1 MEDKKAESESAR
13 YGDRTYV
20 FRVLISSK
28 KRKIL
33 SSDIS
38 GARIQDFIFVPTRD
52 YFRADNR
59 IPDGMFR
66 RHEEF
71 RNREPLMSS
80 FPCREQCRNPCFA
93 VPRCARFHVESLFS

>member
-1 MEDKKAESESAR
+1 MIIDATMQTDGQDGCEAGAGGHIRRGDQNRFEVEDKKAESESAR

-38 GARIQDFIFVPTRD
+38 GARIQDSLFVSTRD
-52 YFRADNR
+52 FPVGH
-59 IPDGMFR
+59 PDSG
-66 RHEEF
+66 
-71 RNREPLMSS
+71 
-80 FPCREQCRNPCFA
+80 
-93 VPRCARFHVESLFS
+93 